1 MTTCNTTAVPPAG
14 TIDIPALKEKYQQE
28 RDKRIRRE
36 GEEQYAP
43 HNDTLT
49 QDSYEHDPFSPVIPR
64 DALNEE
70 VDVLILGGGWTGL
83 LAAHHL
89 TGMGVTNFLNIDHA
103 GNWGGTWYWNR

>member
-49 QDSYEHDPFSPVIPR
+49 QDS
-64 DALNEE
+64 
-70 VDVLILGGGWTGL
+70 
-83 LAAHHL
+83 
-89 TGMGVTNFLNIDHA
+89 
-103 GNWGGTWYWNR
+103 